1 MMPFGNHITVCVLIL
16 TTFGPLG
23 SIGQTCG
30 GTLNE
35 DTTTRNF
42 TSPNYP
48 ERLSAD
54 VTCEWIIEE
63 PMGQVQLQF
72 QDFDFPPTVF
82 GCSDFNPFLSIYDG
96 STASAPSLGQYCG
109 DENDIYAPPGVVVSS
124 SGSLRVHFYSGNFGG
139 LLPGQGFAATFS
151 FQGDVDHCASSP
163 CTNGGTCVNAPNGFQ
178 CLLSRTS
185 CMLPLGMASGDIEDS
200 QISASTERTGYE
212 AYKGRLN
219 GPRAWQ
225 ADVANTNQW
234 LQVNFNTRTI
244 ITGIQ
249 TQEYDHCASLPCS
262 NGGTCVNGPVSFQCL
277 CPPEYVGTQC
287 QVLKSL
293 CSLPLGMASGD
304 IEDSQISASTER
316 TGYEAYKGRLNGP
329 RAWQADVANTNQW
342 LQVNFNNR
350 TIITGIQ
357 TQGLWGGHV
366 KSYRLLYGA
375 TEDGLLMY
383 KDTGS
388 NIDKVFDANSDGS
401 AVVSHVLE
409 VPVTT
414 SIVRV
419 NPQDFTANLI
429 RLRIEML
436 GCEASTSKK
445 TNIPLPVETTKPDLI
460 KTTKTLWKHTTSA
473 EDGGKAEQS
482 GDSGGGGGNTA
493 VFAAAGAA
501 GGVAVLVGVGV
512 SIFICRR
519 RGSTCMIRVLSE
531 SYTTSSWHVFNN
543 RAMVKEYRRNKMIS
557 SGKILVVR
565 VLMLVAFGALGSMG
579 QNCGGTLNKDSPTRN
594 FTSPNYPRPVQ
605 DGVTCDWIIEAPMGQ
620 VHLQF
625 DDFIFAPA
633 VFGCSD
639 FNAFVSVYDG
649 SSTSSPS
656 LGRYCGDEIGNFAP
670 PDVIQSSSGS
680 LFVRF
685 YSGTFVG
692 LTSGQGFV
700 STFSFPDHADC
711 TDVVCQNGGTCTDT
725 PSGYSCFCA
734 AGFTGLQCETENVDY
749 CASSPCT
756 NDGTCVNVLGGFQC
770 ECTSEYVGTQCQVL
784 KSSCLMPL
792 GMESG
797 YIEDSQISASTEKT
811 GYEAYKGRLNGPRAW
826 QANIANTNQWLQVN
840 FTTRTIITG
849 IQTQGLWGGHV
860 KSYRLL
866 YGDAED
872 GLSVYKEPGSD
883 GSKVFDANSDG
894 VTVVSHDLD
903 VPIIASIARVNPQS
917 FTNNLLRL
925 RMELLGCE
933 EPALPLT
940 TQPATTTPSTTTV
953 QSTAMP
959 TTHATTT
966 EDVSTVAQTTSAS
979 PTTQPATTS
988 VATTSATT
996 QPTLP
1001 PSTQSRTTEMPTTSM
1016 SQTTTDLTTVIP
1028 SSPLAVST
1036 TMTSTN
1042 ETTDAQTL
1050 TTLEISTETRSTSTT
1065 PTVET
1070 SGTTMII
1077 TPSSSWTMP
1086 GVETTEETTVPHAIT
1101 HTATATTTMV
1111 ETSGTTMVPTTTTA
1125 ATTPGLDTTDV
1136 TTTSEATAA
1145 TTATTTAMAETSGTT
1160 MVPNP
1165 TTAATTPGLD
1175 TTEVTTTAE
1184 ATATTTAT
1192 STTLVETLGTT
1203 MAPTP
1208 TTAATTP
1215 GVDTTEATTVA
1226 HTTTA
1231 VTTAAASTTPMLET
1245 SQIAKASTPVATT
1258 KSTSPMVETSAKV
1271 TTVKTYVHTTTTEDS
1286 TPMKTNIPLPKTTK
1300 TDPKKTTASLSK
1312 YTTTAKDGDK
1322 ESQTGDSGGGGNT
1335 VVFAAAGATGGVA
1348 VLVGVG
1354 VTVFICRRRRRDS
1367 DACRVPMERLG
1378 TKSIDSKPDS
1388 TSAEVAIGNP
1398 LYGAMDEPNKVSLA
1412 VNDSFCSVRGRQGKM
1427 TPYGSYVLL
1436 VVLMLENPAL
1446 QGSMGQTCGGTLNRD
1461 SPTRNITS
1469 PDYPN
1474 PIQALITCDWIIEAP
1489 TGQVQ
1494 LRFEEFSFFQTM
1506 RCTTSEPTVSIFD
1519 GSSISDPSLGRY
1531 CGNEN
1536 GNLAPPD
1543 VTVSS
1548 SGSLLVHYYSG
1559 RYGGAGVAGEG
1570 FIATFSFPGVVDCA
1584 SSPCTNGG
1592 TCVNRP
1598 DGFLC
1603 LCLPEYVGTRCEDT
1617 AGVDHCASSPCT
1629 NAGTCVNGPDSFQC
1643 LCPPEYVGTRCE
1655 DAAGVDH
1662 CASSPCTNVGTCV
1675 NGPDSFQ
1682 CLCPPEY
1689 VGTRCE
1695 DAAGVDHCA
1704 SSPCT
1709 NAGTCVNGPDSFQCL
1724 CPPEYVGT
1732 RCEDAA
1738 GVDHCA
1744 SSPCTNV
1751 GTCVNG
1757 PDSFQCLCP
1766 PEYVGTLCQVSKS
1779 SCLLPLGMENGDIE
1793 DSQISASTEKT
1804 GYEAYKGRLNGPRAW
1819 QADVAN
1825 TNQWLQVNFNNR
1837 TIITGIQTQGL
1848 WGGHVKS
1855 YRLLYGD
1862 KEDGLTMYK
1871 ETGFNNSKI
1880 FDANSEGRT
1889 VVTSNFS
1896 LPILASILRVNPQ
1909 DFTYNLIRLRL
1920 ELLGC
1925 DDIDHCAS
1933 SPCINGG
1940 TCLNVPDGFQCL
1952 CIPEY
1957 VGTRCQ
1963 VSKSSCMLPLG
1974 MASGYIEDSQI
1985 SASTEKTGYESYK
1998 GRLNGPRAW
2007 QPVLADTNQWLQV
2020 NFNNRT
2026 IITGIQTQGLWGGH
2040 VKSYRLLYGDTE
2052 DGLTMYKE
2060 TAANSSK
2067 VFDANSEG
2075 TTVVSHDLD
2084 APILTSI
2091 LRLNPRDFTNNLI
2104 RLRLELLGCEDV
2116 DHCAS
2121 SPCTNGGTCVHL
2133 TDSYQCMCPPEYVGT
2148 QCQVS
2153 KASCMLALGMAN
2165 GDIEDSQISASS
2177 EVAGYEAYKGRL
2189 NGPRAWEA
2197 NVSDTN
2203 QWLQV
2208 NFTTRTIITGIQTQ
2222 GLWGGHV
2229 KSYRL
2234 LYGDTENGLSMY
2246 RETGSNSSKVF
2257 DANSDGTTVVT
2268 NGLDVPFI
2276 TSILRVNPQD
2286 FKGTL
2291 IRLRMEVLGCGDV
2304 VPSASTQ
2311 SAGLTTQSAYTSAAL
2326 STSRTVTTDD
2336 VSTVSQ
2342 TTSAL
2347 STTGKS
2353 STQPTVAT
2361 TSATTQLTFLPS
2373 TQSVAL
2379 GQSSTAL
2386 TTTTLPVSPTT
2397 PRTIAP
2403 PVETTTVIVETT
2415 TAGTTTVPPP
2425 TTTATVP
2432 TQTSPIVVTT
2442 DTTTAA
2448 HPTTAE
2454 TPAKPTTPKLETT
2467 ATTKVTTLPPIATT
2481 VATRMVETSQTI
2493 TLPTSVN
2500 KMTTGVSTST
2510 TRATN
2515 APLLV
2520 KTTKPDDLIKTTKS
2534 STPKHTTAAKE
2545 GDKEAQ
2551 TGDSGGGGNTA
2562 VFAAAGAAGGVAVLV
2577 GVGVTVFICR
2587 RRKMNPEASGVPMQR
2602 LDASNAHNTDHS
2614 STDVE
2619 IENPL
2624 YGAMDGINALGINV
2638 TDSSA

>member
-1 MMPFGNHITVCVLIL
+1 
-16 TTFGPLG
+16 
-23 SIGQTCG
+23 
-30 GTLNE
+30 
-35 DTTTRNF
+35 
-42 TSPNYP
+42 
-48 ERLSAD
+48 
-54 VTCEWIIEE
+54 
-63 PMGQVQLQF
+63 
-72 QDFDFPPTVF
+72 
-82 GCSDFNPFLSIYDG
+82 
-96 STASAPSLGQYCG
+96 
-109 DENDIYAPPGVVVSS
+109 
-124 SGSLRVHFYSGNFGG
+124 
-139 LLPGQGFAATFS
+139 
-151 FQGDVDHCASSP
+151 
-163 CTNGGTCVNAPNGFQ
+163 
-178 CLLSRTS
+178 
-185 CMLPLGMASGDIEDS
+185 
-200 QISASTERTGYE
+200 
-212 AYKGRLN
+212 
-219 GPRAWQ
+219 
-225 ADVANTNQW
+225 
-234 LQVNFNTRTI
+234 
-244 ITGIQ
+244 
-249 TQEYDHCASLPCS
+249 
-262 NGGTCVNGPVSFQCL
+262 
-277 CPPEYVGTQC
+277 
-287 QVLKSL
+287 
-293 CSLPLGMASGD
+293 
-304 IEDSQISASTER
+304 
-316 TGYEAYKGRLNGP
+316 
-329 RAWQADVANTNQW
+329 
-342 LQVNFNNR
+342 
-350 TIITGIQ
+350 
-357 TQGLWGGHV
+357 
-366 KSYRLLYGA
+366 
-375 TEDGLLMY
+375 
-383 KDTGS
+383 
-388 NIDKVFDANSDGS
+388 
-401 AVVSHVLE
+401 
-409 VPVTT
+409 
-414 SIVRV
+414 
-419 NPQDFTANLI
+419 
-429 RLRIEML
+429 
-436 GCEASTSKK
+436 
-445 TNIPLPVETTKPDLI
+445 
-460 KTTKTLWKHTTSA
+460 
-473 EDGGKAEQS
+473 
-482 GDSGGGGGNTA
+482 
-493 VFAAAGAA
+493 
-501 GGVAVLVGVGV
+501 
-512 SIFICRR
+512 
-519 RGSTCMIRVLSE
+519 
-531 SYTTSSWHVFNN
+531 
-543 RAMVKEYRRNKMIS
+543 
-557 SGKILVVR
+557 
-565 VLMLVAFGALGSMG
+565 
-579 QNCGGTLNKDSPTRN
+579 
-594 FTSPNYPRPVQ
+594 
-605 DGVTCDWIIEAPMGQ
+605 
-620 VHLQF
+620 
-625 DDFIFAPA
+625 
-633 VFGCSD
+633 
-639 FNAFVSVYDG
+639 
-649 SSTSSPS
+649 
-656 LGRYCGDEIGNFAP
+656 
-670 PDVIQSSSGS
+670 
-680 LFVRF
+680 
-685 YSGTFVG
+685 
-692 LTSGQGFV
+692 
-700 STFSFPDHADC
+700 
-711 TDVVCQNGGTCTDT
+711 
-725 PSGYSCFCA
+725 
-734 AGFTGLQCETENVDY
+734 
-749 CASSPCT
+749 
-756 NDGTCVNVLGGFQC
+756 
-770 ECTSEYVGTQCQVL
+770 
-784 KSSCLMPL
+784 
-792 GMESG
+792 
-797 YIEDSQISASTEKT
+797 
-811 GYEAYKGRLNGPRAW
+811 
-826 QANIANTNQWLQVN
+826 
-840 FTTRTIITG
+840 
-849 IQTQGLWGGHV
+849 
-860 KSYRLL
+860 
-866 YGDAED
+866 
-872 GLSVYKEPGSD
+872 
-883 GSKVFDANSDG
+883 
-894 VTVVSHDLD
+894 
-903 VPIIASIARVNPQS
+903 
-917 FTNNLLRL
+917 
-925 RMELLGCE
+925 
-933 EPALPLT
+933 
-940 TQPATTTPSTTTV
+940 
-953 QSTAMP
+953 
-959 TTHATTT
+959 
-966 EDVSTVAQTTSAS
+966 
-979 PTTQPATTS
+979 
-988 VATTSATT
+988 
-996 QPTLP
+996 
-1001 PSTQSRTTEMPTTSM
+1001 
-1016 SQTTTDLTTVIP
+1016 
-1028 SSPLAVST
+1028 
-1036 TMTSTN
+1036 
-1042 ETTDAQTL
+1042 
-1050 TTLEISTETRSTSTT
+1050 
-1065 PTVET
+1065 
-1070 SGTTMII
+1070 
-1077 TPSSSWTMP
+1077 
-1086 GVETTEETTVPHAIT
+1086 
-1101 HTATATTTMV
+1101 
-1111 ETSGTTMVPTTTTA
+1111 
-1125 ATTPGLDTTDV
+1125 
-1136 TTTSEATAA
+1136 
-1145 TTATTTAMAETSGTT
+1145 
-1160 MVPNP
+1160 
-1165 TTAATTPGLD
+1165 
-1175 TTEVTTTAE
+1175 
-1184 ATATTTAT
+1184 
-1192 STTLVETLGTT
+1192 
-1203 MAPTP
+1203 
-1208 TTAATTP
+1208 
-1215 GVDTTEATTVA
+1215 
-1226 HTTTA
+1226 
-1231 VTTAAASTTPMLET
+1231 
-1245 SQIAKASTPVATT
+1245 
-1258 KSTSPMVETSAKV
+1258 
-1271 TTVKTYVHTTTTEDS
+1271 
-1286 TPMKTNIPLPKTTK
+1286 
-1300 TDPKKTTASLSK
+1300 
-1312 YTTTAKDGDK
+1312 
-1322 ESQTGDSGGGGNT
+1322 
-1335 VVFAAAGATGGVA
+1335 
-1348 VLVGVG
+1348 
-1354 VTVFICRRRRRDS
+1354 
-1367 DACRVPMERLG
+1367 
-1378 TKSIDSKPDS
+1378 
-1388 TSAEVAIGNP
+1388 
-1398 LYGAMDEPNKVSLA
+1398 
-1412 VNDSFCSVRGRQGKM
+1412 M

-1570 FIATFSFPGVVDCA
+1570 FIATFSFPAVVDCA

-1617 AGVDHCASSPCT
+1617 
-1629 NAGTCVNGPDSFQC
+1629 
-1643 LCPPEYVGTRCE
+1643 
-1655 DAAGVDH
+1655 
-1662 CASSPCTNVGTCV
+1662 
-1675 NGPDSFQ
+1675 
-1682 CLCPPEY
+1682 
-1689 VGTRCE
+1689 
-1695 DAAGVDHCA
+1695 AGVDHCA

-1825 TNQWLQVNFNNR
+1825 TNQWLQVNLTTR

-1862 KEDGLTMYK
+1862 TEDGLTMYK

-1909 DFTYNLIRLRL
+1909 DFTYNLIRLRV

-1963 VSKSSCMLPLG
+1963 VSKSSCLLPLG
-1974 MASGYIEDSQI
+1974 MVSGYIEDSQI
-1985 SASTEKTGYESYK
+1985 SASTEKTGYEAYK

-2007 QPVLADTNQWLQV
+2007 QANVANTNQWLQV
-2020 NFNNRT
+2020 NFNTRT

-2075 TTVVSHDLD
+2075 TAVVSHDLD

-2197 NVSDTN
+2197 NVSNTN

-2208 NFTTRTIITGIQTQ
+2208 NFSTRTIITGIQTQ

-2234 LYGDTENGLSMY
+2234 LYGHTEDGLSMY

-2291 IRLRMEVLGCGDV
+2291 IRLRMEVLGCEDV

-2311 SAGLTTQSAYTSAAL
+2311 SAGLTTQSTYTTTAL
-2326 STSRTVTTDD
+2326 STSRAVTTDD

-2342 TTSAL
+2342 TTSTL
-2347 STTGKS
+2347 STTGGS
-2353 STQPTVAT
+2353 STQPTVTAA
-2361 TSATTQLTFLPS
+2361 SATTPPTILPS
-2373 TQSVAL
+2373 TQAESTEH
-2379 GQSSTAL
+2379 STASLSQSTSGL
-2386 TTTTLPVSPTT
+2386 TTATIQVSTTS
-2397 PRTIAP
+2397 RTIAP
-2403 PVETTTVIVETT
+2403 QVETTTVIV
-2415 TAGTTTVPPP
+2415 GTTTVETTTVAPP
-2425 TTTATVP
+2425 TTPMV
-2432 TQTSPIVVTT
+2432 ITT
-2442 DTTTAA
+2442 DTTTGAP
-2448 HPTTAE
+2448 PTTTE

-2500 KMTTGVSTST
+2500 KMTTGVST
-2510 TRATN
+2510 TRTTN

-2534 STPKHTTAAKE
+2534 STPKHTTTAKD
-2545 GDKEAQ
+2545 GNKEAQ

-2587 RRKMNPEASGVPMQR
+2587 RPKKNPEASSVPMQR
-2602 LDASNAHNTDHS
+2602 LDASNTHNTDHS